1 MPTGAVATTEPARSD
16 RQAGISVPGGC
27 PSPRYAL
34 GNLVTFWLHDG
45 RQFTKE
51 ISAVSLEGHEP
62 QYCVVIEHDPM
73 HSNCDTGYWVREQ
86 EIVSQEE
93 CPSPRYA
100 VGMLVTFR
108 TPSRHQASGE
118 ITSVNLDAREPQY
131 HVVTHRETC
140 YACAYWVWEQ
150 EIVSQGVQLPLFDFD
165 LP

>member
-1 MPTGAVATTEPARSD
+1 M
-16 RQAGISVPGGC
+16 
-27 PSPRYAL
+27 

-51 ISAVSLEGHEP
+51 ISAVSLDGQEP

-93 CPSPRYA
+93 CPSPRYSLGD
-100 VGMLVTFR
+100 VVTFR
-108 TPSRHQASGE
+108 LHDGRRVTGPIS
-118 ITSVNLDAREPQY
+118 TVNLDGREPQY
-131 HVVTHRETC
+131 HIRIEHDPMHSSG
-140 YACAYWVWEQ
+140 YWVWEQ
-150 EIVSQGVQLPLFDFD
+150 EIVSQRVQLPLFD

>member
-1 MPTGAVATTEPARSD
+1 MTNPD

-51 ISAVSLEGHEP
+51 ISAVSLDGHEP

-73 HSNCDTGYWVREQ
+73 HSNCDTAYWVREQ

-100 VGMLVTFR
+100 LGNLVTFR
-108 TPSRHQASGE
+108 LHDGHRVTGE
-118 ITSVNLDAREPQY
+118 ISTVNLDATQPQY
-131 HVVTHRETC
+131 HIRIEHDPM
-140 YACAYWVWEQ
+140 YSSGYWVWEQ